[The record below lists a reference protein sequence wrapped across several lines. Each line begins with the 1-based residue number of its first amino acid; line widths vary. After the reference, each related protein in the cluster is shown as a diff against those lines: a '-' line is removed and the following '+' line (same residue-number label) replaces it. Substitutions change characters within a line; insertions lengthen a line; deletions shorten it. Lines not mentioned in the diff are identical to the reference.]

1 MARAKYFLA
10 AAFLVGLAIFGRRY
24 HWIEAANT
32 AERDGFVDKA
42 ELILHGQFPRDALR
56 PPLYPLLAAGLAP
69 LLGGPFVAARLISN
83 LAACGLA
90 LLAFGFG
97 ARLRNERVGLW
108 SMALVLANANV
119 WIYGEQVTTDML
131 FACFAAGALL
141 AGLAYLERPSARTAL
156 AAGVAY
162 ALGAWVRGNAALL
175 LPALFLAYFL
185 APRARASGRLLGGA
199 QAAETAEA
207 GGTSGE
213 AAGGRSP
220 AHLGFGVVAAV
231 LLLVPLWWL
240 RWRNFGS
247 PFYDEN
253 WRNLWWKLHAHSD
266 WSLLDRAPRT
276 SFGRIVLNEPT
287 AVGASM
293 LRELAKFPVG
303 ALPDLVGGW
312 WCVPPLVLA
321 AVASIR
327 MRSRDRLYLWFA
339 LGTFTLGVAAVF
351 FTWGRFMLLWIPIAS
366 ALSIAEC
373 HRLAEKVAA
382 RRGGRWGI
390 SVGAAASGALVAL
403 TFASTA
409 FWQLPRFVRQHPYG
423 EVRALTPVDRELG
436 AGDALAGTA
445 WFLQRY
451 FKHHYVRLPDDT
463 SLVGVGEDR
472 IWCEF
477 ERLFRSEHVKY
488 LAVSEVELRQGPR
501 GLLGGGK
508 TPVPPWLE
516 LVRKDPQV
524 TLWHVLEAGS
534 APRAQGP
541 PPCP

>member
-1 MARAKYFLA
+1 MVRAKYLLA
-10 AAFLVGLAIFGRRY
+10 AALLVALAVFGRRY
-24 HWIEAANT
+24 HWVEAANT
-32 AERDGFVDKA
+32 AERDAFVDKA
-42 ELILHGQFPRDALR
+42 ELILHGHFPHDALR
-56 PPLYPLLAAGLAP
+56 PPLYPLLAAALAP
-69 LLGGPFVAARLISN
+69 LVGGAFAAARLISN

-90 LLAFGFG
+90 LAAFGFG

-108 SMALVLANANV
+108 SMGLVLANANV
-119 WIYGEQVTTDML
+119 WILGELTTTDML
-131 FACFAAGALL
+131 FACFGAGALL
-141 AGLAYLERPSARTAL
+141 AGLEYLARPSARAAL
-156 AAGVAY
+156 VAGVAY
-162 ALGAWVRGNAALL
+162 ALGAWVRGNAAMLA
-175 LPALFLAYFL
+175 PALLVAYFL
-185 APRARASGRLLGGA
+185 APRRQSSEQPSAPA
-199 QAAETAEA
+199 QVPETAEA
-207 GGTSGE
+207 AAARRKVTS
-213 AAGGRSP
+213 GRSP
-220 AHLGFGVVAAV
+220 AHLGFAVAAAILV
-231 LLLVPLWWL
+231 LAPLWWL
-240 RWRNFGS
+240 RWRQFGS

-276 SFGRIVLNEPT
+276 SFGYIVLHEPG

-293 LRELAKFPVG
+293 LRELAKFAVG
-303 ALPDLVGGW
+303 ALPDTLGGF

-327 MRSRDRLYLWFA
+327 TRSRDGLYLFFA

-351 FTWGRFMLLWIPIAS
+351 FVWTRFLLLWIPIAS

-373 HRLAEKVAA
+373 HRLAEKMRA
-382 RRGGRWGI
+382 RRAGKWGI
-390 SVGAAASGALVAL
+390 SVSAVASGALVAL

-423 EVRALTPVDRELG
+423 EVTALTPLDRELG
-436 AGDALAGTA
+436 PGDALAGTA

-451 FKHHYVRLPDDT
+451 FKHRYVRLPDDT
-463 SLVGVGEDR
+463 SLAGARENR
-472 IWCEF
+472 YWCEF

-501 GLLGGGK
+501 GLLGGGA

-524 TLWHVLEAGS
+524 TLWRVLGAASVSEAQP
-534 APRAQGP
+534 AR
-541 PPCP
+541 PCP